1 MSINKYAALM
11 ASSPLIQVAT
21 TPKTTLSATRA
32 IHRTFDRDT
41 TVGTTSP
48 TMTPSST
55 GNTSSMAPLP
65 RWCDGLALHP
75 KKERVD
81 RWDHRRGAVERQ
93 QAARDEVGIAPVDDP
108 VGKVRLVRGVIGRED
123 PVEVP
128 AHGHQM
134 IVVAEIGIERLG
146 RRARRGRAQHEMRP
160 VGSVGRRTEVRL
172 PAPGPART
180 GELLVEQADGA
191 RVVDGQRGVGGAQHR
206 EEIS

>member
-48 TMTPSST
+48 TMTPAST
-55 GNTSSMAPLP
+55 GNTSSMATLP

-93 QAARDEVGIAPVDDP
+93 QTARDEVGVALVDHP
-108 VGKVRLVRGVIGRED
+108 VGEVRLVRGVIGWAD
-123 PVEVP
+123 
-128 AHGHQM
+128 
-134 IVVAEIGIERLG
+134 
-146 RRARRGRAQHEMRP
+146 
-160 VGSVGRRTEVRL
+160 
-172 PAPGPART
+172 T
-180 GELLVEQADGA
+180 GEGPDLCHQL
-191 RVVDGQRGVGGAQHR
+191 
-206 EEIS
+206 I